1 MEVNDMYK
9 DGVSSTNTCI
19 FTLYKIWGSILGLL
33 WNDEIDEFDINVHI
47 IDIIAMDDL
56 IIMFES

>member
-19 FTLYKIWGSILGLL
+19 FTLYKIWSSILGLL
-33 WNDEIDEFDINVHI
+33 WNDEIDEFDINIHI